1 MVYGMVCICSL
12 IHPLLPLHSFMLM
25 AGLAEKNRNLMWQ
38 RREDVHSD
46 KLMQAVLDDAAMSR
60 MSNPVKLDPSE
71 VTDFVLSPRFGV
83 VQGRYI

>member
-1 MVYGMVCICSL
+1 
-12 IHPLLPLHSFMLM
+12 
-25 AGLAEKNRNLMWQ
+25 MWQ